1 MVSVSAVIDAHLL
14 PWLVAA
20 AVGAGRVRRVP
31 SCAGLHSLRV
41 LSGACSWW
49 RWWPLRCSL
58 QTVGRCASSRRSPTG
73 CCFTHPGRGSGC
85 GDPSRCG
92 GGAVL
97 RSSCMVSVVIG
108 SRWAC
113 LLRGLHR
120 PGGWA
125 MAAGLVISAGAGIS
139 ATVAPFL
146 ILQPGVVLPGGSA
159 DPRLCDR
166 VHRAGG
172 CPGGRC
178 RCRWWCPSWWRSSA
192 PAVVLVSV
200 LRCGGLLGQLSG
212 CVALLVALVVFVAFA
227 AAAFAFS
234 GFGGS
239 PSCFIWAL

>member
-1 MVSVSAVIDAHLL
+1 MALVGFAVSHHA
-14 PWLVAA
+14 
-20 AVGAGRVRRVP
+20 RVCIRCGCCQVRVH
-31 SCAGLHSLRV
+31 G
-41 LSGACSWW
+41 GGG
-49 RWWPLRCSL
+49 
-58 QTVGRCASSRRSPTG
+58 GRCAAHCRPWGAARSRRSQTG
-73 CCFTHPGRGSGC
+73 CCFIHPGRGSGC

-92 GGAVL
+92 WLCCGH
-97 RSSCMVSVVIG
+97 SCVVSVVIG

-125 MAAGLVISAGAGIS
+125 MAAGLLISAGAGIS

-172 CPGGRC
+172 RSGGRC

-192 PAVVLVSV
+192 PAVVLVFV

-212 CVALLVALVVFVAFA
+212 CGMVVSGLAGLLCFA
-227 AAAFAFS
+227 VM
-234 GFGGS
+234 GFCGFPCS
-239 PSCFIWAL
+239 FISLLYL